1 HLDEV
6 THIIS
11 DERQVT
17 TSLVTA

>member
-1 HLDEV
+1 LDEV

-11 DERQVT
+11 DERQVA